1 MTGDAVFI
9 SFVPVIKGNRS
20 CQLIG
25 VRISL
30 IKFQVTK
37 RCLVLFMFINIVV
50 RQWRHAYG
58 RLFVACMYLIPRPI
72 TF

>member
-1 MTGDAVFI
+1 MTGDAMFI

-37 RCLVLFMFINIVV
+37 RCLVLFMLIIIVV
-50 RQWRHAYG
+50 RQWSHSHLMVDFLSRVCIY
-58 RLFVACMYLIPRPI
+58 C
-72 TF
+72 